1 MNQSNLSK
9 RVFVGIKAA
18 DEISGGCIKLQEGL
32 SSLPARLTQPEDM
45 HLTLLPPWKMK
56 DQKLVDEK
64 IRRALRG
71 IESFTLEFTTLS
83 FGPDNIRPRL
93 VWITGKATNEVVR
106 LKRALDDAF
115 EHEPTSSF
123 LPHITIARFAQ
134 KDRWQLVGQT
144 IEQSISLK
152 MQVRSVELFESVKSN
167 GNSYRILM
175 SAPIQKAKPAL
186 NKPL

>member
-1 MNQSNLSK
+1 
-9 RVFVGIKAA
+9 
-18 DEISGGCIKLQEGL
+18 
-32 SSLPARLTQPEDM
+32 
-45 HLTLLPPWKMK
+45 MK
-56 DQKLVDEK
+56 DRQLVEK
-64 IRRALRG
+64 QMREALRN
-71 IESFTLEFTTLS
+71 IKNFTLEFTTLS

-93 VWITGKATNEVVR
+93 AWITGKTTNEVVR
-106 LKRALDDAF
+106 LKRALDEAF
-115 EHEPTSSF
+115 GHEPTSSF

-134 KDRWQLVGQT
+134 KNRWQLVGQT

-167 GNSYRILM
+167 GNSYRVLM